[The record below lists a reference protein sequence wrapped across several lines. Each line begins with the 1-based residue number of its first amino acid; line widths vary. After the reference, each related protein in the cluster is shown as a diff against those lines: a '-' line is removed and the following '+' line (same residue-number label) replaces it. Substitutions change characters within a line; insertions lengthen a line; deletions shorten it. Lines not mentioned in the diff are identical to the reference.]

1 MEVLEKMLTYKE
13 YREMEFDDDDN
24 FQYELINGEL
34 MKKASPTI
42 EHQRL
47 VRKIAFAIEKH
58 LESNPVG
65 EVFFAPLDVVLDDH
79 NVPQPDVFYVGKD
92 KEYILNETEQVVIGI
107 PDIIVEILSPGSVK
121 RDRIIKKKIYEQFG
135 VPEFWLVDPSYNN
148 VEIFHLVGGAYELA
162 DFIEVAGTV
171 KSTVL
176 TGFELPLD
184 KIF

>member
-1 MEVLEKMLTYKE
+1 MEVLEKMLTYRE

-58 LESNPVG
+58 LESNQAG
-65 EVFFAPLDVVLDDH
+65 EVFFAPLDVVLDEH
-79 NVPQPDVFYVGKD
+79 NVPQPDVFFVGKD
-92 KEYILNETEQVVIGI
+92 KKYILDENEQVVIGI
-107 PDIIVEILSPGSVK
+107 PDLIVEILSPGSVK
-121 RDRIIKKKIYEQFG
+121 RDRITKKKIYEQFG
-135 VPEFWLVDPSYNN
+135 VPEFWLVDPSYKS
-148 VEIFHLVGGAYELA
+148 VEIFRLTDGAYELA
-162 DFIEVAGTV
+162 DFIEITGLI
-171 KSTVL
+171 KSAVL
-176 TGFELPLD
+176 EGFELPLD